1 MMSWV
6 AWTFVAIGLLTCI
19 IVGLIAWVAQAP
31 PLEAGGAAIS
41 WTFCER
47 VWRGKE
53 LVTQEYR

>member
-31 PLEAGGAAIS
+31 PPPEHYDVKGLWDE
-41 WTFCER
+41 
-47 VWRGKE
+47 
-53 LVTQEYR
+53 